1 MAEYLPII
9 KSDIVTPY
17 NVSAKESAS
26 LVETANQR
34 AFFVRRGGFHFTM
47 TMGLRPYNIIRNK
60 QNDKYWK
67 IVTFLSTHSN
77 FYVPLYP
84 AIENELISSGSK
96 PAIEL
101 DGDVDVGNTIV
112 SVDRERGLRAGD
124 FIKVGSKDKIH
135 QVLRHSG
142 YQIELTQPISH
153 KGSDGDPIVYH
164 ENNENCIFGLF
175 LNLDFGEPISR
186 IEDGILGSI
195 GPLTLKEKL

>member
-1 MAEYLPII
+1 MAEYLPIN

-26 LVETANQR
+26 LVETANER

-47 TMGLRPYNIIRNK
+47 TMGLRPYNIIRDD
-60 QNDKYWK
+60 QNSKYWK
-67 IVTFLSTHSN
+67 IVTFLATHSN

-84 AIENELISSGSK
+84 AVENSLFETK
-96 PAIEL
+96 PAISL
-101 DGDVDVGNTIV
+101 DGNVEVGNNII
-112 SVDRERGLRAGD
+112 SVDRQSGLRAGD
-124 FIKVGSKDKIH
+124 FIKIGNKDKIH
-135 QVLRHSG
+135 QVLRHEG

-153 KGSDGDPIVYH
+153 KGTDSDSIIYH
-164 ENNENCIFGLF
+164 ERNENCIFGLF

>member
-1 MAEYLPII
+1 MAEYLPIV

-17 NVSAKESAS
+17 NVSAQESAS

-47 TMGLRPYNIIRNK
+47 TMGLRPYNIIRDE
-60 QNDKYWK
+60 QNTRYWK

-84 AIENELISSGSK
+84 TIENNLFETK
-96 PAIEL
+96 PDIEL
-101 DGDVDVGNTIV
+101 DGDVGVGNNII
-112 SVDRERGLRAGD
+112 SVDREKGLRSGD

-135 QVLRHSG
+135 QVLRHEG
-142 YQIELTQPISH
+142 GQIELTQPISH
-153 KGSDGDPIVYH
+153 KGLEGDPITYH
-164 ENNENCIFGLF
+164 ENNENCVYGLF
-175 LNLDFGEPISR
+175 LNLDFGQPISR